1 MQYLVLGE
9 AAPDGTSLLGAEVK
23 GKELLLLIN
32 LPERRLLLLR
42 DHCQHLRD

>member
-32 LPERRLLLLR
+32 LPERRLLLLQ
-42 DHCQHLRD
+42 DHYQNLHN